1 MTESNPQDIYSGT
14 SQALEFPKIN
24 FRRMTQLVWK
34 TWPFMRPMLKHI
46 IVLLLVGF
54 LQGIIF
60 AGSLFVA
67 GDIFTNKVLVG
78 EKVQPFQAWAM
89 GLDESYVKEEFEP
102 GTQEMDDPDDVES
115 EEPRG
120 LLASLVAL
128 VGIEPVE
135 EEKEDQAEET
145 DADDEAN
152 KLTGEQRKV
161 VRDRMIILLA
171 FLSLLGGV
179 MYGVVL
185 PYYGRW
191 VWHNVNQN
199 LRVAMI
205 ERAEHLSLRYHS
217 NTRVGD
223 AIFRVYQD
231 SGVIISLLE
240 EGIIGPVSI
249 IYSLAL
255 GLVFIAFFDPLVALV
270 CVLVLVPIVLLVYLF
285 TPRIRRRSLVNRRS
299 YSDLTSRLQESFS
312 AIKVVKVNRAESRI
326 LDRFNTDSERALDAA
341 LALRLEMVFLGVL
354 VAIVGGVAMLGLEFV
369 MVKWVVEDR
378 ETFLGAMVVAFIGFT
393 VWNLGAFNAANS
405 RVEDTAEAT
414 RGLTRVWA
422 RLQDLFIALERA
434 FFLLDLK
441 PEVDDPENP
450 REFPESIRKISWR
463 NVHFA
468 YTNQRILSGV
478 NLTAEVGTVTAI
490 VGQTGAGKST
500 LLSMLLRLYDPDE
513 GSVLIDEE
521 DLRDLRID
529 DIRHNTAIALQR
541 NVLFAATVEENIRYS
556 SVDASRED
564 VEAAARVACADE
576 FIRSLPNGYD
586 TELGERG
593 GKLSTGQRQR
603 LSIARAVVRDTPIL
617 ILDEPTASLDA
628 ATEHQVLAN
637 LARWGRN
644 KVVFIITHRLST
656 IRNADQIAFLDDGR
670 IVEIGTHAKLLDRED
685 GYYRKF
691 VDAETVGKVA
701 S

>member
-1 MTESNPQDIYSGT
+1 MTESSPQEIYSGT
-14 SQALEFPKIN
+14 SQVLEFPKIN
-24 FRRMTQLVWK
+24 SRRMTQLVWK

-120 LLASLVAL
+120 LLATLVAL

-145 DADDEAN
+145 YADDEAN
-152 KLTGEQRKV
+152 KLTVEQRKI

-171 FLSLLGGV
+171 FLSLLGGA

-240 EGIIGPVSI
+240 EGIIGPLST

-270 CVLVLVPIVLLVYLF
+270 CVLVLVPIVLIVYLF

-312 AIKVVKVNRAESRI
+312 AIKLVKVNRAESRI

-441 PEVDDPENP
+441 PEVADPEYP

-468 YTNQRILSGV
+468 YTDQRILSGV
-478 NLTAEVGTVTAI
+478 NLTAEAGTVTAI

-500 LLSMLLRLYDPDE
+500 LMSMLLRLYDPDE

-670 IVEIGTHAKLLDRED
+670 IVEIGTHAKLLERED

>member
-1 MTESNPQDIYSGT
+1 MTESSPQDIYSGT
-14 SQALEFPKIN
+14 SQALEFPKIS

-54 LQGIIF
+54 LQGIFF

-102 GTQEMDDPDDVES
+102 GTQEMDDHDDVES
-115 EEPRG
+115 EESRG
-120 LLASLVAL
+120 LLATLVGL

-249 IYSLAL
+249 IYSLVL

-468 YTNQRILSGV
+468 YTTQRILSGV

-656 IRNADQIAFLDDGR
+656 IRNADQIAFLDDGL
-670 IVEIGTHAKLLDRED
+670 IVEIGTHAELLDRED